1 MLWYPIPGF
10 PLYAANWDGQIKNIQ
25 TEKILRTYSHGK
37 DSKRRSKIQKLQLSA
52 DKQGYKVYAHRVV
65 LSAKLGR
72 LLEPWEDCRHMD
84 GDPLNNRM
92 DNLEPGC
99 RLNNIIDEYELGRLK
114 TSKEQI
120 LIAIER
126 LQDLYKRL

>member
-10 PLYAANWDGQIKNIQ
+10 PIYAANWDGEIQ
-25 TEKILRTYSHGK
+25 NTITGRVLKTYGRFSTNTRVDKKVSLRLDGQSY
-37 DSKRRSKIQKLQLSA
+37 KRYVSRLT
-52 DKQGYKVYAHRVV
+52 

-72 LLEPWEDCRHMD
+72 ELEPWEEARHID
-84 GDPLNNRM
+84 GDPRNNSM

-120 LIAIER
+120 DIAIR
-126 LQDLYKRL
+126 RPRS